1 MPNGPIDGEL
11 GMIVSNKFIR
21 ANYGAGLRKLLRM
34 SSANLHIL
42 DLAGLPVFPE
52 ATIRTVVLTM
62 TKGTNDNFNVQYTPV
77 MPVPQFTKLQK
88 GETSLKE
95 ITEGTAIEIPSEQL
109 GEQGWSL
116 GRIDRLM
123 LVHKL
128 RNDRKLLGDV
138 CKGEI
143 FRGIVSGLTEAFVLS
158 QEECDR
164 IVKKNKKAANILK
177 PFVNGKNVRRF
188 IAQPENLYLI
198 YTEKGIDMEAYPE
211 ILEHLQPFKRR
222 LEDRAT
228 KQEWYELQQAQKA
241 FTPWMERP
249 KIIFPDIATEPRFA
263 IDTTGLYGSNTVYFI
278 ARADKSL
285 LGLLNSSV
293 AKMYFSTV
301 CAGLEGKQETYL
313 RFFGQYLEG
322 FPIPEMEPPVKMKLE
337 SLVDKMIDA
346 KEHLTRTSK
355 EDEVRF
361 LKHKCDVLDSEI
373 DTLVYQ
379 LYDLSQEEIKIVDGV
394 V

>member
-1 MPNGPIDGEL
+1 
-11 GMIVSNKFIR
+11 
-21 ANYGAGLRKLLRM
+21 
-34 SSANLHIL
+34 
-42 DLAGLPVFPE
+42 
-52 ATIRTVVLTM
+52 
-62 TKGTNDNFNVQYTPV
+62 
-77 MPVPQFTKLQK
+77 
-88 GETSLKE
+88 
-95 ITEGTAIEIPSEQL
+95 
-109 GEQGWSL
+109 
-116 GRIDRLM
+116 
-123 LVHKL
+123 
-128 RNDRKLLGDV
+128 
-138 CKGEI
+138 
-143 FRGIVSGLTEAFVLS
+143 
-158 QEECDR
+158 
-164 IVKKNKKAANILK
+164 
-177 PFVNGKNVRRF
+177 
-188 IAQPENLYLI
+188 
-198 YTEKGIDMEAYPE
+198 
-211 ILEHLQPFKRR
+211 
-222 LEDRAT
+222 
-228 KQEWYELQQAQKA
+228 
-241 FTPWMERP
+241 
-249 KIIFPDIATEPRFA
+249 
-263 IDTTGLYGSNTVYFI
+263 
-278 ARADKSL
+278 L